1 MGRPPLDKKQRQLP
15 VALPPDLRAH
25 LESLSAQAGHS
36 LAEEIRR
43 RIERTI
49 REDAM
54 DGATRELRD
63 GVVNIA
69 AALHRDYKAEWHA
82 SSRARQALSAA
93 IAQRLEG
100 YAYLAKK
107 RPSADEELFAPR
119 GSPEDIGRIRES
131 DDRHLNSYPM
141 LNSSPPAKRQAKS
154 ISLVPGAASKKERDN
169 D

>member
-15 VALPPDLRAH
+15 VALPPDIRAQ
-25 LESLSAQAGHS
+25 LKSLSAQAGHS

-54 DGATRELRD
+54 DGVTRELRD

-69 AALHRDYKAEWHA
+69 AALHRDYKAKWHA
-82 SSRARQALSAA
+82 SPSARQALSAA
-93 IAQRLEG
+93 IAQRLDG

-107 RPSADEELFAPR
+107 RPTADEELLAPR
-119 GSPEDIGRIRES
+119 GSPEDVGRLRETE
-131 DDRHLNSYPM
+131 DRHLNTYPF
-141 LNSSPPAKRQAKS
+141 LHSSPSAKRQPAS
-154 ISLVPGAASKKERDN
+154 FVPAAPSKKERDN